1 MGQGALPSQ
10 AQAFVACR
18 DIIKD
23 QYTSTF
29 LLVGPFQEIAL
40 DTFPAQFCLSL
51 YVQLLGGTGTDALD
65 VQLRGGDGQVVWQ
78 GPWPESPGAAEPG
91 MAVPSALDDVTVPFP
106 RPGRYDLVLRAKG
119 QDLAHYALRV
129 KRQSK
134 AQLGPGESGPR

>member
-1 MGQGALPSQ
+1 MRERPLPLL

-18 DIIKD
+18 EIIKD
-23 QYTSTF
+23 QYTGTF
-29 LLVGPFQEIAL
+29 LLVGPFREIAL

-51 YVQLLGGTGTDALD
+51 YVELLGGTSIDGLD
-65 VQLRGGDGQVVWQ
+65 VQLRDGDGQVVWQ
-78 GPWPESPGAAEPG
+78 GPWPESSGAAEPG

>member
-10 AQAFVACR
+10 AQEFVACR
-18 DIIKD
+18 EIIKD

-51 YVQLLGGTGTDALD
+51 YVELLGETGTDGLD
-65 VQLRGGDGQVVWQ
+65 VQLRDGDGQVVWQ
-78 GPWPESPGAAEPG
+78 APWPESPGVAEPG
-91 MAVPSALDDVTVPFP
+91 MAAPLAFYDAPVPFL

>member
-18 DIIKD
+18 EIIQD

-51 YVQLLGGTGTDALD
+51 YVELLGETGTDGLD
-65 VQLRGGDGQVVWQ
+65 VQLRDGDGQVVWQ
-78 GPWPESPGAAEPG
+78 EPWPESPGAAEPG

-119 QDLAHYALRV
+119 QELAYYILHV
-129 KRQSK
+129 KRRSK
-134 AQLGPGESGPR
+134 A